1 MELTEKVSR
10 NNYICFLWH
19 ATFLALTQNFMDVD
33 TVVPAMMIDA
43 GGTSVHIGV
52 LTAILV
58 GGGKLSQLLFAPF
71 LSSQPAKKNL
81 LLVGINARIVSLAGI
96 GVLFVL
102 SAGIADALVI
112 AAVFVLI
119 ILFSVS
125 GGFAGIN
132 YTDILGKSI
141 LDTRRKRFFS
151 VNQIVS
157 SLGVLVSAFVARRI
171 LRTQAYPGNYAWL
184 FCIAAALLGLA
195 SLGFWR
201 IKEFITENLKIRNI
215 AEFVRV
221 TRDEFRGNK
230 RLLSYMLVINTQG
243 IALVLMPFLILYA
256 KQVFGADS
264 QNIGNYLLLKVLGGV
279 ITGSI
284 FFYFSRR
291 MRYQYILYAT
301 SLLAL
306 LICLSMIIFPGATL
320 YPYIFLF
327 GGLVYAFHRI
337 AAAGVLLEVTTN
349 RNRALVTGLS
359 GAGNILPTLF
369 PLLAGWIVERFG
381 FSLFFA
387 IVGVVLLLSFYT
399 IYKLNCLK

>member
-1 MELTEKVSR
+1 MELTEKISK

-19 ATFLALTQNFMDVD
+19 ATLLALTQNFMDVD

-43 GGTSVHIGV
+43 GGTSVHIGL

-58 GGGKLSQLLFAPF
+58 GGSKLSQLLFAPF

-102 SAGIADALVI
+102 SIRIPDALVI
-112 AAVFVLI
+112 AAIFVFIV
-119 ILFSVS
+119 LFSLS
-125 GGFAGIN
+125 GGFAGIT
-132 YTDILGKSI
+132 YTDILGKSV
-141 LDTRRKRFFS
+141 LDTWRKRFFS

-157 SLGVLVSAFVARRI
+157 SLGVLVSAFFARRI
-171 LRTQAYPGNYAWL
+171 LRTQAYPDNYAWL
-184 FCIAAALLGLA
+184 FFIAAALLGLA

-201 IKEFITENLKIRNI
+201 IREIITENLKIRNI
-215 AEFVRV
+215 AEFFRV
-221 TRDEFRGNK
+221 TRNEFRSNK
-230 RLLSYMLVINTQG
+230 RLLSYLLVINSQG

-284 FFYFSRR
+284 LFYFARKI
-291 MRYQYILYAT
+291 RYQYILYAT

-306 LICLSMIIFPGATL
+306 LICASMIVFPGKIL
-320 YPYIFLF
+320 FPYIFLF
-327 GGLVYAFHRI
+327 GGLVFAFNRI
-337 AAAGVLLEVTTN
+337 AASGVLLEVTTN

-369 PLLAGWIVERFG
+369 PLLGGWIVERLG

-387 IVGVVLLLSFYT
+387 IVGAVLVLSFFM
-399 IYKLNCLK
+399 IYRLNCLK